1 MGTMPVGPLRTL
13 FLHPPSFQGFDGG
26 AGSRYQARREVR
38 SFWYPTW
45 LAQPAALVPGS
56 RLVDAPPA
64 DLSLADV
71 LPLAREYD
79 LAVLHTS
86 APSFRHDVKVA
97 EALKGESPA
106 LRVGLVGAHVAVQRE
121 AALAVSPALDF
132 VCGYEFDFTIAE
144 VAAGRSLEAVA
155 GLSYRDAAGELRR
168 TPERP
173 PLENMDALPWVVD
186 IYARDLDVER
196 YAIGYLLHP
205 YVSLYTGR
213 GCRSKCTFCL
223 WPQTVGGQRY
233 RTRSVDNVVGEIA
246 HARTLFPTVKEYFFD
261 DDTFTDDLPRAEAV
275 ARGLG
280 RLGVTWSCNAKADVP
295 ASTLRVLRDNGLR
308 LLLVG
313 YESGS
318 QAILN
323 NVRKGIRLD
332 RAREFTRHAKALG
345 IKIHG
350 TFILGLPGETRET
363 IEATIRFAQ
372 DIDPDTLQVSLAAPY
387 PGTALYREALERGW
401 LESGDLVDGQGAQAS
416 VLGYPHLPR
425 TEIFASV
432 EAFYRRFYFR
442 PRKIFAIGGEMLRDR
457 AVLRRRL
464 SEGVDF
470 LRFMARRRQDAASSS
485 PTVAKS

>member
-1 MGTMPVGPLRTL
+1 MTDYLRTL
-13 FLHPPSFQGFDGG
+13 FLHPPSFEGFDGG

-64 DLSLADV
+64 GLTTADV
-71 LPLAREYD
+71 LPLARDYD

-86 APSFRHDVKVA
+86 APSFASDVKVA
-97 EALKGESPA
+97 EAMKGENPR
-106 LRVGLVGAHVAVQRE
+106 LRIGFVGAHVAVQRE
-121 AALAVSPALDF
+121 AALTVSPVIDF
-132 VCGYEFDFTIAE
+132 VAGNEFDFTIQEIAH
-144 VAAGRSLEAVA
+144 GRPLSSVA
-155 GLSYRDAAGELRR
+155 GISYRNGDGGTHR
-168 TPERP
+168 TPERAI
-173 PLENMDALPWVVD
+173 LEDMDSLPFVTDV
-186 IYARDLDVER
+186 YKRDLVVEQ
-196 YAIGYLLHP
+196 YFIGYLQHP

-233 RTRSVDNVVGEIA
+233 RTRSVEHVVAEIA
-246 HARTLFPTVKEYFFD
+246 RAQRHFPQVKEYFFD
-261 DDTFTDDLPRAEAV
+261 DDTFTDDLPRAEAI

-280 RLGVTWSCNAKADVP
+280 KLGVTWSCNAKADVP
-295 ASTLRVLRDNGLR
+295 YASLKVFRDNGLR

-323 NVRKGIRLD
+323 NIKKGIRID
-332 RAREFTRHAKALG
+332 RAREFTRNARALG
-345 IKIHG
+345 ITIHG
-350 TFILGLPGETRET
+350 TFIMGLPGETRET
-363 IEATIRFAQ
+363 IEETIRFAQ
-372 DIDPDTLQVSLAAPY
+372 DIDPHTLQVSLAAPY
-387 PGTALYREALERGW
+387 PGTALFRQAQEQGW
-401 LESGDLVDGQGAQAS
+401 LTDEALVDGSGVQTS

-457 AVLRRRL
+457 TVLKRRL
-464 SEGVDF
+464 GEGVEFFRF
-470 LRFMARRRQDAASSS
+470 LARRRSDSI
-485 PTVAKS
+485 